1 MERSLE
7 GKVILLGVTGSIA
20 AYKAVEILREL
31 TGRGAAVTAI
41 MTASAERFIAPLTF
55 ETLSRRPVLTDLFAL
70 DADKRIEHVMAP
82 EQADLLLV
90 APATANTIAKFAH
103 GLADDL
109 LSTLYLSCTCPVLL
123 APAMDREMYSHATVQ
138 ENLDRLRARG
148 VHVVEPAVGELAS
161 GLIGPGRLADLPVIL
176 GEVEALLRRQRDCD
190 GESILVTAGPTQ
202 EPLDP
207 VRYLSNRS
215 SGRMG
220 FALARAARERG
231 ARVILVTG
239 PTSLPTPP
247 GLTRIDVTT
256 AEEMHQAVLGRLD
269 EITILIMAAAVGD
282 YRPSTTAPHKM
293 KKREAITVELLR
305 NPDILAEAGRRKGS
319 RILVGFAAE
328 TDDLIVNARQKL
340 EKKHLDLIVANDIRV
355 GFGGETTQVA
365 ILDHQGGVQKLPEL
379 SKREVAH
386 LILDRV
392 VALRR
397 QRRGGET
404 P

>member
-7 GKVILLGVTGSIA
+7 GKAILLGVTGSIA

-256 AEEMHQAVLGRLD
+256 AEEMHQAVLDRLD

-293 KKREAITVELLR
+293 KKREAKI
-305 NPDILAEAGRRKGS
+305 GR
-319 RILVGFAAE
+319 
-328 TDDLIVNARQKL
+328 
-340 EKKHLDLIVANDIRV
+340 
-355 GFGGETTQVA
+355 
-365 ILDHQGGVQKLPEL
+365 
-379 SKREVAH
+379 AH
-386 LILDRV
+386 V
-392 VALRR
+392 
-397 QRRGGET
+397 
-404 P
+404 